1 MKIKNQTYFI
11 LGISMLI
18 IGAAFGFMADNPFGG
33 LGFAGVGIVFLVMG
47 LGSEKNV
54 EPKRKD
60 LT

>member
-1 MKIKNQTYFI
+1 
-11 LGISMLI
+11 MLI